1 VKHEFQV
8 TVMLKEGL
16 VDPQGKAVE
25 DALPAMGWEGVTGV
39 RVGKVVHLTVEA
51 EDDRTAAETA
61 SEVARRL
68 LSNPVIED
76 VSVTPG
82 PQTGEVEP

>member
-25 DALPAMGWEGVTGV
+25 DALPAMGWEGVSNV

-51 EDDRTAAETA
+51 EDDRAAAETA

-68 LSNPVIED
+68 LANPVIED
-76 VSVTPG
+76 VRVANAR
-82 PQTGEVEP
+82 TGEDVGS